1 MLIIGISFAVL
12 VIYLIGYWIL
22 TNANDN
28 NEKKKEI
35 VVGAW
40 EEVIIGEEEAP
51 KEEKPNEVPSDK
63 EAPNEAPKEGKPILE
78 VIKYYTQIIAQ
89 KDIKIEGLIYKLL
102 NKNKNIQKDEKGLWK
117 SGYTLEELESANKSN
132 INLVDKMDL

>member
-1 MLIIGISFAVL
+1 MENEKSVYEMRLEDKDKIINKLFKMNKMLIIGISFAVL

-51 KEEKPNEVPSDK
+51 KEEKPKEV
-63 EAPNEAPKEGKPILE
+63 PKEGKPILE
-78 VIKYYTQIIAQ
+78 VIKKKNLNNVVVFVVRYFGG
-89 KDIKIEGLIYKLL
+89 IKLGAGGLIRAYEKTASSVLE
-102 NKNKNIQKDEKGLWK
+102 NK
-117 SGYTLEELESANKSN
+117 
-132 INLVDKMDL
+132 